1 MKLYRIAFRNVL
13 RNKRRSLLSGTAIA
27 IAAMIITILLSLYSG
42 IGKDMED
49 NVYKFL
55 TGHIRIRHNEYTANE
70 NLNPLH
76 LSVDHYKEILT
87 RLDNIGTIK
96 ASNPRISFGT
106 AFYGSPRLF
115 IEDIKDRDKFLTAFK
130 TADNPVF
137 SFLREKYL
145 YAKERLGERGYDLP
159 LPDEVTATA
168 NPVVLG
174 DLLYGINEVLTRYEL
189 YDLPFF
195 SGISLSEETKE
206 FTNGK
211 VSYEERILFNR
222 LLLQDAFPDL
232 IAESPRSG
240 KMILG
245 MGMGIDFERD
255 KDFINIKE
263 KITQRDAR
271 GELPGTGENIREIIL
286 TSGLAKKLN
295 ATIGD
300 RLTISTKTKYS
311 GINGM
316 TFTVKGIIS
325 LPVGMYN
332 NNMFFLPLDTA
343 QKLLKMDDSV
353 SEILV
358 LLKNIQNIDK
368 TIPVIQNTIAEAQ
381 ISNIEVSPW
390 STIDIYPMYLA
401 IIDFVGYYM
410 GLFFF
415 LLGSTVIITTT
426 MMVIYERMREIG
438 TIAAMGMKGGQIVKL
453 FFLESFIIG
462 AIASFVGVIIGSG
475 ITIPLSIY
483 GMDWTEAMGEINMV
497 ISGFLRPQWDL
508 GRTFI
513 VFVYSTAVASFAS
526 FIPSRRAA
534 KIQPVEALR
543 AL

>member
-1 MKLYRIAFRNVL
+1 MKLYKIAFRNIS
-13 RNKRRSLLSGTAIA
+13 RNSRRSLLSGSAIA

-49 NVYKFL
+49 NVFKFL
-55 TGHIRIRHNEYTANE
+55 TGHIRIRHNEYTENE

-76 LSVDHYKEILT
+76 LSIDNYKEILT
-87 RLDNIGTIK
+87 RLDGINTIK

-115 IEDIKDRDKFLTAFK
+115 MEDIKNWDKFLNLLK
-130 TADNPVF
+130 SGDGPVF
-137 SFLREKYL
+137 AFIKEKYL
-145 YAKERLGERGYDLP
+145 YAKERLSENGTNLP
-159 LPDEVTATA
+159 GLDELTSTT
-168 NPVVLG
+168 NGMVLG
-174 DLLYGINEVLTRYEL
+174 DLLYGINEALTRFEL
-189 YDLPFF
+189 YDLSFF

-206 FTNGK
+206 YTKGK

-232 IAESPRSG
+232 IAESPRTG

-245 MGMGIDFERD
+245 MGMGLDFERD
-255 KDFINIKE
+255 KDFIDIKD
-263 KITQRDAR
+263 KINKRDAR
-271 GELPGTGENIREIIL
+271 GELPETGKDVREIIL

-295 ATIGD
+295 STIGD

-316 TFTVKGIIS
+316 TFKVKGIVN

-332 NNMFFLPLDTA
+332 NNMFFLPIDTA
-343 QKLLKMDDSV
+343 QKLLKMEESV
-353 SEILV
+353 TEILV
-358 LLKNIQNIDK
+358 LLKNKNMIKK
-368 TIPVIQNTIAEAQ
+368 TIPVIQDKIAQ
-381 ISNIEVSPW
+381 TNIPNIDVSPW

-401 IIDFVGYYM
+401 VIDFVGYYM

-438 TIAAMGMKGGQIVKL
+438 TIAAMGMKSGQIVWL
-453 FFLESFIIG
+453 FFLESFFIG
-462 AIASFVGVIIGSG
+462 VIASFIGVVIGSG
-475 ITIPLSIY
+475 ITIPLGIF
-483 GMDWTEAMGEINMV
+483 GLDWTEAMGEIDMA

-508 GRTFI
+508 GRTLI
-513 VFVYSTAVASFAS
+513 VFVYSTAIASFAS

-543 AL
+543 AV